1 MGKKNVEKAVDAS
14 IKKLLDGEL
23 DIPLTY
29 GLKVKSARL
38 DELET
43 LRKKMLAEKIEKDNA
58 ETETD
63 EKIASV
69 AHDLKT
75 PIATISGYA
84 ECIQDGIDDKDY
96 PSLIIEKAKSMN
108 EQVLSIVDGVRS
120 KESSGKKKCVN
131 TDALFER
138 IFEEVSGL
146 AKSKNIK
153 VVVKKV
159 PKTYVYVDIPKI
171 FRVVENIFSN
181 AVKYTPENGKIVVKC
196 KVWADKFVVKIKDDG
211 QGIKKADRERIFE
224 KFYMSDKSRGGK
236 GSGLGLY
243 ICKEFL
249 ADHGGDIYAKS
260 DGKKGAEIIFTL
272 PIVRQEEKLP
282 ATERFEKHNVIT
294 KLILLFFFGWIY
306 CAIYRFE
313 RYSERRS
320 ASTLIGAFLCLIPFS
335 VLWAVDFISEIFY
348 GRITFLAD

>member
-43 LRKKMLAEKIEKDNA
+43 LRKKMLAEKIEKENA

-96 PSLIIEKAKSMN
+96 PSLIIQKAKSMN

-120 KESSGKKKCVN
+120 KKSSGKKRCVD

-272 PIVRQEEKLP
+272 PIVRQKEKLP